1 MKALIEK
8 IRKVLKRKDVK
19 ENKEDNNSIDPN

>member
-8 IRKVLKRKDVK
+8 IRKVLKRRELE
-19 ENKEDNNSIDPN
+19 ENKEDNSINLN